1 MIGNKFLVLSIFF
14 VNNLIQKSKIMNK
27 VKISSNRNFGL
38 VFFIAF
44 LVVSLWPLTYGEPIR
59 IWLVIISMVF
69 LILGLMNSKL
79 LTPLNKLWFKFGMIL
94 GAIVAPIVMGFI
106 FFLVV
111 TPIGLVMRIM
121 GKDLLNKKYDKK
133 KNTYWINRYKNM
145 SSMKKQ
151 F

>member
-1 MIGNKFLVLSIFF
+1 
-14 VNNLIQKSKIMNK
+14 MNK
-27 VKISSNRNFGL
+27 IKISSNRNFGL
-38 VFFIAF
+38 VFFIVF
-44 LVVSLWPLTYGEPIR
+44 LIVSTWPLTNEEPVR
-59 IWLVIISMVF
+59 IWSTIISLVF

-94 GAIVAPIVMGFI
+94 GAIIAPIAMGVV

-111 TPIGLVMRIM
+111 TPIGLIMKIM

-133 KNTYWINRYKNM
+133 KRTYWIKRDT
-145 SSMKKQ
+145 SIGSMKRQ